1 MEDKI
6 IEKLNNIVL
15 EILNKAKNNQEITFD
30 ELKFLFIMK
39 EKNKKYKKQKYKENL
54 KELFNNGIKAISPL
68 ITTWLNF

>member
-15 EILNKAKNNQEITFD
+15 EILNKAKNNQEITFN